1 MPTQLQPAV
10 NVQMKNDSQ
19 GIREL
24 TKTTRAW
31 SYRVL
36 GFQVAAKE
44 YRRAYDENTALRV
57 LLTALVSCS
66 VSLRTI

>member
-36 GFQVAAKE
+36 GFQVARTRK
-44 YRRAYDENTALRV
+44 NIGALMM
-57 LLTALVSCS
+57 
-66 VSLRTI
+66 RTRLSACF

>member
-24 TKTTRAW
+24 TKTTAW

-36 GFQVAAKE
+36 GFQVARTRK
-44 YRRAYDENTALRV
+44 NIGALMM
-57 LLTALVSCS
+57 
-66 VSLRTI
+66 RTRLGACF